1 MMIEAG
7 RRAAGI
13 LYAGTPTQPA
23 RFHASRS
30 APNAKSKAIGSRRG
44 SIISVS
50 RWRALRPWFRCASSG
65 APRPT
70 SRKDRPTAR
79 RNPASGIPTATRSTF
94 RSTDG
99 RTESAKLPANVHSAS
114 ATPRSSQ
121 QAIAIGLSKAC
132 APWPALSSAGE
143 EQCLRASQCS
153 SHSMLARAGEHFG
166 HAAAVQRRAEDKM
179 QRAKSGPAAMFE
191 PSVAASEH
199 NKGPKP

>member
-99 RTESAKLPANVHSAS
+99 RTESDACAKRPFRSLPVRARRSTTASVCRTPVSAS
-114 ATPRSSQ
+114 PRSQ
-121 QAIAIGLSKAC
+121 GKDGDDRRRDQADLLGL
-132 APWPALSSAGE
+132 
-143 EQCLRASQCS
+143 LRCK
-153 SHSMLARAGEHFG
+153 
-166 HAAAVQRRAEDKM
+166 V
-179 QRAKSGPAAMFE
+179 GPRDPLE
-191 PSVAASEH
+191 
-199 NKGPKP
+199 GGR